1 MSTARPCVNRFV
13 SLTHGTLRRTQA
25 NGSGI
30 TQTKFLPVTFRL
42 PKIQGTKK
50 KKKQASTQAREQK
63 KHASKNSA
71 VGKELNISYREYL
84 AGQFENG
91 DLFDNVRDAL

>member
-1 MSTARPCVNRFV
+1 MKNACKYETTTQGNAVKKNNQVEGRFNCKN
-13 SLTHGTLRRTQA
+13 TTLPATCTRA
-25 NGSGI
+25 
-30 TQTKFLPVTFRL
+30 
-42 PKIQGTKK
+42 TKK
-50 KKKQASTQAREQK
+50 ASKQASTQAREQK

-91 DLFDNVRDAL
+91 DLFDNVRDKKIR

>member
-1 MSTARPCVNRFV
+1 MCESFCKFDTRD
-13 SLTHGTLRRTQA
+13 
-25 NGSGI
+25 
-30 TQTKFLPVTFRL
+30 TKAHTGKWIRDHTDEVFTSNHPT
-42 PKIQGTKK
+42 TKK
-50 KKKQASTQAREQK
+50 KASKQASTQAREQK

-71 VGKELNISYREYL
+71 VGKELNISFREYL